1 MVLPVGHVDVAV
13 LVEGDTPGLIEFSF
27 AAAGFPALGNQLAL
41 RRDDLEAVV
50 AAVDDDHVTV
60 WLADDT
66 GRPFELA
73 GTAAGR
79 APFADEF
86 ALCVKDRDG
95 ALPLVSDIDL
105 AVLVYRHAEGPD
117 GVAIRLAIGCEFGEQ
132 LLLARAADLD
142 VAVSAEAHGLRIVE
156 ARAVRGGSSYCV
168 APIIGPPLDVGR
180 KRHRTLPS
188 LKFRSDPRRPL
199 FEAR

>member
-1 MVLPVGHVDVAV
+1 VAV
-13 LVEGDTPGLIEFSF
+13 M
-27 AAAGFPALGNQLAL
+27 
-41 RRDDLEAVV
+41 
-50 AAVDDDHVTV
+50 DDDHVTV

-66 GRPFELA
+66 GGPFELA

-86 ALCVKDRDG
+86 ALCVKDRD
-95 ALPLVSDIDL
+95 AAFPLVRDVDL

-132 LLLARAADLD
+132 LLLTRAADLDVVDPHPKVVLVTSVGDID

-188 LKFRSDPRRPL
+188 LKFRSDRFLKLAQPRSANPVHASRCPAFLVDAGVVRRKGGRPSL
-199 FEAR
+199 S